1 MSKVAIV
8 TDSNSGITQK
18 RGEELG
24 IYVLPMPFFI
34 DGELYLEDI
43 TLSQEQFYEK
53 LGADSE
59 ISTSQPSPGDVMDL
73 WDKLLKEYDEI
84 VHIPMSSGLS
94 ASCSTAMGLA
104 QDYDGK
110 VQVKADEYKIYQVIY
125 NLINN
130 AINYTGKDKTVWVR
144 QKISGDKV
152 RIEVTDSGDGI
163 AKEALPYVWDRYY
176 KVDKTHKRAVMGTG
190 LGLSIVKNILELHHA
205 GYGVVSEPGCGS
217 TFWFELKIER

>member
-1 MSKVAIV
+1 MQGK
-8 TDSNSGITQK
+8 
-18 RGEELG
+18 EEKNDTVYNLTES
-24 IYVLPMPFFI
+24 IESVL
-34 DGELYLEDI
+34 ERYN
-43 TLSQEQFYEK
+43 K
-53 LGADSE
+53 
-59 ISTSQPSPGDVMDL
+59 
-73 WDKLLKEYDEI
+73 LKE
-84 VHIPMSSGLS
+84 
-94 ASCSTAMGLA
+94 
-104 QDYDGK
+104 QDGYCIHFEYDGK

-190 LGLSIVKNILELHHA
+190 LGLSIVKHIVNFYHGTIRVTSQLDE
-205 GYGVVSEPGCGS
+205 GTEFVVTIPLN
-217 TFWFELKIER
+217 WKDL

>member
-1 MSKVAIV
+1 MIIAYAEVMRDLPGENTPENVQVVIDEAGRLTNLVNDMLDMSKLQAGVMEKNDTVYNLTESIE
-8 TDSNSGITQK
+8 S
-18 RGEELG
+18 
-24 IYVLPMPFFI
+24 VL
-34 DGELYLEDI
+34 ERYN
-43 TLSQEQFYEK
+43 K
-53 LGADSE
+53 
-59 ISTSQPSPGDVMDL
+59 
-73 WDKLLKEYDEI
+73 LKE
-84 VHIPMSSGLS
+84 
-94 ASCSTAMGLA
+94 
-104 QDYDGK
+104 QDGYCIHFEYDGK

-130 AINYTGKDKTVWVR
+130 AINYPGKDKTVWVR